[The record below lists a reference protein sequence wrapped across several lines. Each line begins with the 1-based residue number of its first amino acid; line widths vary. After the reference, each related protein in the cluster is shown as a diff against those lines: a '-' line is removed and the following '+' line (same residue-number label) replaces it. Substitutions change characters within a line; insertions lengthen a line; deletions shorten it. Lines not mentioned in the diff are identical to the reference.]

1 MRVIQTRIT
10 GAYIVEME
18 RNTEWTPNAL
28 TRALR
33 SAGLPLDARQR
44 SAAFSYEKGSL
55 CGLHMHFSSS
65 NQARMVHVTQGTIYE
80 VVVDMRPG
88 SPTYLEHVGV
98 ELSTQNNRALYFAG
112 TFAFGYQTLTEDSEV
127 RTLSGAVA
135 ANTNRRGLRY
145 NDPALGIRWPEPVS
159 VISSIDANWTLFNH
173 R

>member
-1 MRVIQTRIT
+1 MRVIQTRIA
-10 GAYIVEME
+10 GAHIVEIE
-18 RNTEWTPNAL
+18 HGTEWTPNAL

-33 SAGLPLDARQR
+33 SAGLPLDVSQH

-55 CGLHMHFSSS
+55 CGLHMHLSSS
-65 NQARMVHVTQGTIYE
+65 NQARMVHVTQGAIYE

-98 ELSTQNNRALYFAG
+98 ELSAANHQALYFAG
-112 TFAFGYQTLTEDSEV
+112 LFAYGYQTLTEDSEV

-135 ANTNRRGLRY
+135 TNRRGLRY

-159 VISSIDANWTLFNH
+159 VILSKDANWTLFNN